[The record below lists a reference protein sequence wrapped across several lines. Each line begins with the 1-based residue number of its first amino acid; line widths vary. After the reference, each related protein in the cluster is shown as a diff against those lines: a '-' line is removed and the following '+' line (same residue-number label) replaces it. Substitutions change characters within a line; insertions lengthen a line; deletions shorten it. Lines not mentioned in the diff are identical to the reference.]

1 MSSHS
6 CEGVS
11 WIVLLEGA
19 NKLGLNTFC
28 TAIGDYLI
36 KQHEQWIKQNIL
48 TVYNYAAST
57 NSLQRLVDFCNQL
70 MLSSPDII
78 LKSDNMADLP
88 KAIFIGLLKND
99 ELNMDEG
106 DVWMSA
112 VQWAINQI
120 SGVTITDNPANWSST
135 DVNAVKNTLAECIP
149 HIRFFNIS
157 SEAFN
162 EKVVPY
168 IELLP
173 RELRSD
179 LLYYHLQNNYK
190 PKTQMLPQR
199 KGQLPDVD
207 SVVINK
213 QQASCILQKI
223 AESTQS
229 DRVEQVPARKQIAPY
244 KLILLYRESR
254 DNSNNN
260 DEKTMAKKFRQMC
273 TNKGPTVAVGR
284 VKDTEE
290 ILGGY
295 NPLSWGTG
303 DNRNRYVST
312 RESFIFS
319 LNKDDIEKSIV
330 SFVKN
335 EQKAIFECSTYLPN
349 FGNCALFFGGYCGE
363 IYKPVA
369 SISGSCYQIPIRS
382 TEDRFT
388 WVDWEVFSVDKL
400 IS

>member
-1 MSSHS
+1 MSTRL
-6 CEGVS
+6 CEDVS

-57 NSLQRLVDFCNQL
+57 NSLQRLVDYCSQL

-78 LKSDNMADLP
+78 LKSNNMADLP
-88 KAIFIGLLKND
+88 KATFINLLKSD

-112 VQWAINQI
+112 VQWAVNQI
-120 SGVTITDNPANWSST
+120 SGLTITDNPINWSAT
-135 DVNAVKNTLAECIP
+135 DVNTVKDIIAECIP

-179 LLYYHLQNNYK
+179 LFYYYLQNNYK
-190 PKTQMLPQR
+190 PKPQMLPQR
-199 KGQLPDVD
+199 KGQRKLPDID

-213 QQASCILQKI
+213 QQASWILQKI
-223 AESTQS
+223 AESAQNG
-229 DRVEQVPARKQIAPY
+229 RVPSREQIVPY
-244 KLILLYRESR
+244 KLSLLYRESR
-254 DNSNNN
+254 DGSN
-260 DEKTMAKKFRQMC
+260 DLKTIAKNFRRMC
-273 TNKGPTVAVGR
+273 RNKGPTIAVGR

-295 NPLSWGTG
+295 NPLPWGTRDKG
-303 DNRNRYVST
+303 FVST
-312 RESFIFS
+312 RVSFIFS
-319 LNKDDIEKSIV
+319 LDKNDVDKSIM
-330 SFVKN
+330 SFVKD
-335 EQKAIFECSTYLPN
+335 EKYAIYEGSNHLPY
-349 FGNCALFFGGYCGE
+349 FGGNGTLFFGSCYND
-363 IYKPVA
+363 KPVA
-369 SISGSCYQIPIRS
+369 QSNCNYQIPIRS
-382 TEDRFT
+382 TEGRFT
-388 WVDWEVFSVDKL
+388 WIDWEVFSVDK
-400 IS
+400 III